1 MLSLVFA
8 LGMTGAVV
16 LLLVTIPA
24 TREGRGPWT
33 WWAHKRAER
42 AQRLLDRPV
51 PTAEERFARGFSLRR
66 LLGVVL
72 HALPRRRRRSVPRFV
87 TPGERT
93 SEPRTQSAAA
103 GNHAPAVTTG
113 AAAPAAPTEASEAT
127 EASERVELTHATDS
141 TDSTEKEPVQPAPR
155 PRRGKVEGLPVVA
168 QVEAHRIAGE
178 ESDEAGGDVVVLV
191 KKEIPRPQVIEADP
205 IDTDIVNPRIL
216 ARS

>member
-72 HALPRRRRRSVPRFV
+72 HALPRRRRRSIPRFV
-87 TPGERT
+87 TPGERA
-93 SEPRTQSAAA
+93 SQPRSTAT
-103 GNHAPAVTTG
+103 APAG
-113 AAAPAAPTEASEAT
+113 GHAPAAPTEHVEHVEHMEHSETTKTGRPGAPG
-127 EASERVELTHATDS
+127 EPVES
-141 TDSTEKEPVQPAPR
+141 VEPVQPAPR

>member
-72 HALPRRRRRSVPRFV
+72 HALPRRRRRSIPRFV
-87 TPGERT
+87 TPGEHT
-93 SEPRTQSAAA
+93 SKPRTQSAPA
-103 GNHAPAVTTG
+103 GSH
-113 AAAPAAPTEASEAT
+113 APAAPVEAVEGIKAIDAIERVAATGVTDSSESI
-127 EASERVELTHATDS
+127 ESER
-141 TDSTEKEPVQPAPR
+141 PAPR
-155 PRRGKVEGLPVVA
+155 ARRGKVEGLPVVA
-168 QVEAHRIAGE
+168 QVEAHRIARE
-178 ESDEAGGDVVVLV
+178 EIDEEGGDVVVLV
-191 KKEIPRPQVIEADP
+191 KREIPRPQVIEADP

>member
-8 LGMTGAVV
+8 LGLTGAVV

-24 TREGRGPWT
+24 TRESRGPWT

-42 AQRLLDRPV
+42 AQRLLEQPV

-93 SEPRTQSAAA
+93 SKPRTQ
-103 GNHAPAVTTG
+103 NAPAG
-113 AAAPAAPTEASEAT
+113 SHAPAAPVEAVEAV
-127 EASERVELTHATDS
+127 EGIKAIDAIERVAATGATDS
-141 TDSTEKEPVQPAPR
+141 TDSIESERPAPR
-155 PRRGKVEGLPVVA
+155 ARRGKVEGLPVVA
-168 QVEAHRIAGE
+168 QVEAHRIARE
-178 ESDEAGGDVVVLV
+178 EIDEEGGDVVVLV
-191 KKEIPRPQVIEADP
+191 KREIPRPQVIEADP

>member
-1 MLSLVFA
+1 
-8 LGMTGAVV
+8 MTGAVV

-72 HALPRRRRRSVPRFV
+72 HALPCRRRRSVPRFV
-87 TPGERT
+87 TPGEHT
-93 SEPRTQSAAA
+93 SKPRTQSAPA
-103 GNHAPAVTTG
+103 GSH
-113 AAAPAAPTEASEAT
+113 APAAPVEEAKTGEPAVSVMAPAAT
-127 EASERVELTHATDS
+127 AACSPSA
-141 TDSTEKEPVQPAPR
+141 K
-155 PRRGKVEGLPVVA
+155 G
-168 QVEAHRIAGE
+168 
-178 ESDEAGGDVVVLV
+178 
-191 KKEIPRPQVIEADP
+191 EIPRPQVIEADP